1 MRAFSGRVK
10 WSASVSGRDM
20 DPVHN
25 LHLQYQLQACLISKQ
40 LLTAQIWPWPDEKS
54 RGSSWYVS
62 ACGIW
67 TNTFYNLD
75 KYILKFGQIHL
86 TIREDPLDMYQRA
99 ASGPSSS
106 LCVSSSS
113 RPISTQAII
122 VQAYLGLSLLIQP
135 FLRVYENFHLHPSW
149 QRFAWPSS
157 RNPLVRPE
165 VLSTNYMKGTQCHSR
180 SKTLAQGTQV
190 TLVTRPWLR
199 DELLEEVLKLQ
210 LPFWGEFSEMSQLG
224 IYIHLSWSCLWF
236 FIRVCSCW
244 KTISREWFSLT
255 NLYDI
260 Y

>member
-1 MRAFSGRVK
+1 
-10 WSASVSGRDM
+10 
-20 DPVHN
+20 
-25 LHLQYQLQACLISKQ
+25 
-40 LLTAQIWPWPDEKS
+40 
-54 RGSSWYVS
+54 
-62 ACGIW
+62 
-67 TNTFYNLD
+67 
-75 KYILKFGQIHL
+75 
-86 TIREDPLDMYQRA
+86 MYQRA

-122 VQAYLGLSLLIQP
+122 VQAYLGLSPRIQP

-165 VLSTNYMKGTQCHSR
+165 VLSTIYMNYMKATQNHSR
-180 SKTLAQGTQV
+180 SMTLVQGTQV

-210 LPFWGEFSEMSQLG
+210 LPFWGEFSEISQLG